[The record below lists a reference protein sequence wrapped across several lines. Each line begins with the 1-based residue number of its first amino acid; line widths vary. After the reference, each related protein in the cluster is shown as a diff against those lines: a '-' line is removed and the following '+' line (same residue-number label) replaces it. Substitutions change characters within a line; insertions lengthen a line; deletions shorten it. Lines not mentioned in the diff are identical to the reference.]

1 MFFQNTFYKVAELS
15 YNRLVGMV
23 GLEPTSSKEH
33 RILSAARIPI
43 PPHPDL
49 GGKMRF
55 ELTPSWATTM
65 RSTVKL
71 LTTSILRVLSARYS
85 QLYMRAS
92 QNQHSSIKVFMF
104 RLPRLEKLYGRHG
117 KIRTF
122 APFL

>member
-1 MFFQNTFYKVAELS
+1 
-15 YNRLVGMV
+15 MV

-33 RILSAARIPI
+33 RILSAARLPI

-71 LTTSILRVLSARYS
+71 LTTSIFKSPFRTLFPA
-85 QLYMRAS
+85 LYACIS
-92 QNQHSSIKVFMF
+92 K
-104 RLPRLEKLYGRHG
+104 P
-117 KIRTF
+117 TF
-122 APFL
+122 KY